1 MKAFRGQPSIYAS
14 DQPLD
19 RRAELEVK
27 KITLNF
33 GGVMALHDVD
43 LTVRTGELVSVIGPN
58 GAGKTT
64 LLRILATLS
73 RPSEGRFEIVGR
85 DGVRERDA
93 VRATIAVL
101 AHSSHLYDELDA
113 IENLRFAMALRGG
126 SPSDRELKLVLDRVA
141 IGAFAMMKVRYYSAG
156 MKKRLAIAKAML
168 SQPRVL
174 LLDEPYTSLDDA
186 GVDMMN
192 RYIRDSTA
200 TGMAVLMTTHDRAKS
215 AAVAHRIGVLDQHG
229 LRELSLDTLKADE
242 LR

>member
-1 MKAFRGQPSIYAS
+1 MSAIRGFQIGKSYGHYRVFS
-14 DQPLD
+14 DLSF
-19 RRAELEVK
+19 EVSAGEC
-27 KITLNF
+27 LVLF
-33 GGVMALHDVD
+33 GA
-43 LTVRTGELVSVIGPN
+43 N